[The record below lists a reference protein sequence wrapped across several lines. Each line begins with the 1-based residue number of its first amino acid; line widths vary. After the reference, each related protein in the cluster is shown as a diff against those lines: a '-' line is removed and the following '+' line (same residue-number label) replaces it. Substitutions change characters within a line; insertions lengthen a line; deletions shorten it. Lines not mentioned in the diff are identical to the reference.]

1 MLRHLFSSGRLHGLR
16 QAQEFALEM
25 VKGISAVIQRPP
37 VSKRIFSIKQDGIQG
52 AGDGEDPRQTN
63 RPQRLKTVGILDD
76 FRLQRARWDRR
87 AEAVRLDGMADRRIT
102 LRGKNRQMTTVE

>member
-1 MLRHLFSSGRLHGLR
+1 MLRHRFSSDCLHGFR

-25 VKGISAVIQRPP
+25 VEGIFSVIQRPP
-37 VSKRIFSIKQDGIQG
+37 VGKGIFGIKQDGIQG

-76 FRLQRARWDRR
+76 FRLQRARGI
-87 AEAVRLDGMADRRIT
+87 AALKLCASMAWLT
-102 LRGKNRQMTTVE
+102 AA

>member
-37 VSKRIFSIKQDGIQG
+37 VSKWIFSIKQDGIQG
-52 AGDGEDPRQTN
+52 AGDGEDARQTN
-63 RPQRLKTVGILDD
+63 RPSDSRRSASWTIFASSVRGGIAALKLC
-76 FRLQRARWDRR
+76 AS
-87 AEAVRLDGMADRRIT
+87 MAWLT
-102 LRGKNRQMTTVE
+102 AA